1 MWGFPAEIIMNWLNK
16 LKYKTALQWEY
27 NKDKQQQSPDIQQE
41 RSIIQ
46 QEQPSPTLQRTSTNR
61 KVLEDIE
68 NAIIANQANIEKIFK
83 KKYPQGIQETDIPK
97 ILLDLQEDVLSIVAK
112 ILDKHP
118 EIPFHPMSQAL
129 LSNKIYGIA
138 IGTLGLKEKL
148 TGWKEIDI

>member
-1 MWGFPAEIIMNWLNK
+1 MNWLNK

-27 NKDKQQQSPDIQQE
+27 NKDKQQPLPDIQQE
-41 RSIIQ
+41 RSRTQQ
-46 QEQPSPTLQRTSTNR
+46 QEQPSPTLQRTPTNR

-68 NAIIANQANIEKIFK
+68 NATIANQANIEKVFN
-83 KKYPQGIQETDIPK
+83 KKYPQGIKETNIPK
-97 ILLDLQEDVLSIVAK
+97 IILDLKEDVLSIVAK

-138 IGTLGLKEKL
+138 IKILGLENKL
-148 TGWKEIDI
+148 EGWKEIDI